1 MKTMITRITNFQ
13 GTHFEMYRNIK
24 SLCCVP
30 ETNTQQFV
38 NYTSKTTKKRDPICG
53 HQRWGV
59 WGGGIR

>member
-38 NYTSKTTKKRDPICG
+38 NYTSKTTKKKRSDLWSPEVG
-53 HQRWGV
+53 SMRRGN
-59 WGGGIR
+59 